1 MRVIGRQ
8 GASWMIGDDTPAHVR
23 PGRERHMFNSMK
35 GALALGAMFVAGL
48 CAGQWLQATPV
59 AAQSAGKVFELRTYT
74 SPPGKL
80 NDLHARFR
88 NHTLALFEKH
98 GMTNIGY
105 WVPADAP
112 LKDNTL
118 IYIVSHESREAAARS
133 WKAFGSDPEWQK
145 VRTASEVN
153 GRIVEKVES
162 VFMTAIDY
170 SKIK

>member
-1 MRVIGRQ
+1 
-8 GASWMIGDDTPAHVR
+8 MIKSVK
-23 PGRERHMFNSMK
+23 SV
-35 GALALGAMFVAGL
+35 LALGVMFVAGE
-48 CAGQWLQATPV
+48 CAGQWFEATPA
-59 AAQSAGKVFELRTYT
+59 AAQGTGKVFELRTYT

-98 GMTNIGY
+98 GMTNVGY
-105 WVPADAP
+105 WVPTDAP

-118 IYIVSHESREAAARS
+118 IYIVSHDSREAAARS
-133 WKAFGSDPEWQK
+133 WKAFMSDPEWQK

-153 GRIVEKVES
+153 GRIVEKVDS

>member
-1 MRVIGRQ
+1 M
-8 GASWMIGDDTPAHVR
+8 ATHVSR
-23 PGRERHMFNSMK
+23 
-35 GALALGAMFVAGL
+35 LIALGVVFAAGMV
-48 CAGQWLQATPV
+48 AGQWMGEPSV
-59 AAQSAGKVFELRTYT
+59 AAQAPGKVFELRTYT

-88 NHTLALFEKH
+88 GHTLELFEKH

-105 WVPADAP
+105 WVPTDAP

-118 IYIVSHESREAAARS
+118 IYIVAHESREAAARS
-133 WKAFGSDPEWQK
+133 WKAFSSDPEWQK

-153 GRIVEKVES
+153 GRIVEKVDS

-170 SKIK
+170 SAIK